1 MHRKLLQQS
10 SIPAIVR
17 AGLPLRFLAHFADI
31 LFRTEYVHALQ
42 TVHYFLDVAF
52 DLERLGFAVRAPLFV
67 PFESECGR
75 RLCKIQLEPPNSNHN
90 WNHRV
95 AAAQEA
101 IRRKRL
107 PVFGVP
113 VGHFCSI

>member
-75 RLCKIQLEPPNSNHN
+75 RLCKIQLGPPNSNHN